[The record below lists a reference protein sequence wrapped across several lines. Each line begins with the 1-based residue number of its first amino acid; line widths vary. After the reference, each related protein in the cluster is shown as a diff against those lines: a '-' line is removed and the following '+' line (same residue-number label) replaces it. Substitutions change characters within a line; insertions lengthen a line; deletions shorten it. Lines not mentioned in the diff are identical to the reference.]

1 MGAPSIS
8 KQEDNMRELTL
19 KTTRVTLKI
28 NGKEYT
34 AKMSDAEIIG
44 MVNEKQRRFGELMNR
59 EYTIDE
65 VLEAVKDA
73 TDSID
78 AILGDGAV
86 AAISNGEAVSVR
98 DAIRWLTAIA
108 NAVTE
113 EYVTRLVEQYG

>member
-1 MGAPSIS
+1 
-8 KQEDNMRELTL
+8 MRELTL

-34 AKMSDAEIIG
+34 SKMSDAEIIG
-44 MVNEKQRRFGELMNR
+44 MVNEKQRRFSELMNR

-65 VLEAVKDA
+65 VLAAVKDA

-86 AAISNGEAVSVR
+86 AAISNGDAVSVR
-98 DAIRWLTAIA
+98 DTIRWLTAIA

-113 EYVTRLVEQYG
+113 EYVARLVEQYG